1 MDDAAA
7 SALWEAGAEK
17 MREVYDGRVPV
28 MPEGSMPFNDVML
41 RTLFAQVWDR
51 PQLEMRDRRL
61 LLIGVIA
68 AMGERDTFRI
78 QCRAALDNGELTPEE
93 LRETLIML
101 APYAGY
107 PRVAGLVLPV
117 EEVIGEWQR
126 EQADA
131 AAD

>member
-68 AMGERDTFRI
+68 AMGERNTFRI

-101 APYAGY
+101 APSAGY

-131 AAD
+131 D